1 MDGVGEMTATEARG
15 LKKGPWTA
23 TEDAILTEYVKK
35 HGEGNWNAVQKNSG
49 LLRCGKSCRLRWANH
64 LRPNLK
70 KGSFSPDEEKIII
83 ELHAKLGN
91 KWARMASQLPGRTD
105 NEIKNYWNTRM
116 KRRQRAGLPLYP
128 QEIQHH
134 QRNDH
139 DDDDDE
145 FEFEFNSFQFQN
157 QDHHNNHLQY
167 TNSSNTSS
175 SSSSFS
181 SSSSQPPKRLCLDP
195 LISTNPVLNQI
206 PDSPMNFQMFSLN
219 YNNSL
224 DHQNENNQ
232 FGFSLPLSSSSSSN
246 ELCNPNQLLELISES
261 FDTNNTNKINDI
273 DAMSYS
279 SLLMGDHHDQIMRPS
294 SFPLGLDNPVLELP
308 SYQTPT
314 HSLTSNTIL
323 ENGVNLDPPAS
334 SNSGLLDALL
344 EESQALS
351 RAGIFKDVRVSPND
365 LREDQDKTV
374 KMKFENRL
382 MDHLN
387 SSHQSSFETNPN
399 HYKQYNEPTMV
410 KATVD
415 DDDDILMSLLNNF
428 PSTTPLPDWYRTTE
442 IQTEA
447 SPTGIFVG
455 NHQVNNN
462 KMEPYK
468 AQPSS
473 GVDPMASLGS
483 CYWGNMPRIR

>member
-1 MDGVGEMTATEARG
+1 MDGGGEMTATTEARG
-15 LKKGPWTA
+15 LKKGPWTT

-83 ELHAKLGN
+83 ELHAKMGN

-128 QEIQHH
+128 QEFHH
-134 QRNDH
+134 QVNYDH
-139 DDDDDE
+139 DDDQ
-145 FEFEFNSFQFQN
+145 FEFEFDSFQFQN
-157 QDHHNNHLQY
+157 QDHQNMIQY

-181 SSSSQPPKRLCLDP
+181 SSSSQPSKRQCIDP
-195 LISTNPVLNQI
+195 LVSTNPGGLNKI
-206 PDSPMNFQMFSLN
+206 PDSPMNFQMFSLYN
-219 YNNSL
+219 NNSL
-224 DHQNENNQ
+224 ENESNQ

-246 ELCNPNQLLELISES
+246 EFCNPDQLLELISENS
-261 FDTNNTNKINDI
+261 GTNKKDI

-279 SLLMGDHHDQIMRPS
+279 SLLIGDHEMRQS
-294 SFPLGLDNPVLELP
+294 FFPLGLDNAVLELP
-308 SYQTPT
+308 SNQ
-314 HSLTSNTIL
+314 TSNHSFL
-323 ENGVNLDPPAS
+323 DSGLHLDPPAR
-334 SNSGLLDALL
+334 NSGLLDALL

-351 RAGIFKDVRVSPND
+351 RSGIFKDARVSPSD
-365 LREDQDKTV
+365 LCEDQDKRV
-374 KMKFENRL
+374 KMEFENRL
-382 MDHLN
+382 IDHLN
-387 SSHQSSFETNPN
+387 SSHQSSFEPNPSL
-399 HYKQYNEPTMV
+399 YKKYNEPTTV

-415 DDDDILMSLLNNF
+415 DDDELLMSLLNNF
-428 PSTTPLPDWYRTTE
+428 PSPTPLPDWYQTAE
-442 IQTEA
+442 IQTHEDSYLA
-447 SPTGIFVG
+447 SPSGVLVG
-455 NHQVNNN
+455 NHQGNSGV
-462 KMEPYK
+462 EP
-468 AQPSS
+468 QMGPPSS

-483 CYWGNMPRIR
+483 CYWSNMPSIC